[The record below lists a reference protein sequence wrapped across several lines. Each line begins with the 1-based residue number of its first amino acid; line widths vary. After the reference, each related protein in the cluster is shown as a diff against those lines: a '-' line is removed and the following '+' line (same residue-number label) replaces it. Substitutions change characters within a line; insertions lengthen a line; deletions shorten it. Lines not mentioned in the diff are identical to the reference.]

1 MTDSPGSPQS
11 KEVVPSLNAAVA
23 DPPEVDFRSLYES
36 EFTYVFHSLR
46 RLGIPDRDLED
57 VIHEVFLAFYR
68 ARENYD
74 PRRPIRPWLFGI
86 AFRVASDYRRRAQ
99 NKFEIPDGRAEPA
112 GAAPGADE
120 SLAAKQQRELV
131 TAALDTLD
139 LDKRAVFVLHDIDE
153 RAMPEIAETLSVP
166 LNTLYSRLRLA
177 RAEFA
182 QAVRRL
188 KLRRGEDER

>member
-1 MTDSPGSPQS
+1 MTDSRSPTQS
-11 KEVVPSLNAAVA
+11 NDVNSQAALA
-23 DPPEVDFRSLYES
+23 DPPEVDFRSLSAS

-57 VIHEVFLAFYR
+57 VIHEVFIAFYR
-68 ARENYD
+68 TRDGYD
-74 PRRPIRPWLFGI
+74 PRRPIKPWLFGI
-86 AFRVASDYRRRAQ
+86 AFRLASDYRRRAQ
-99 NKFEIPDGRAEPA
+99 NKFEIPDGGHAEPA

-120 SLAAKQQRELV
+120 AVAAKQRRELV
-131 TAALDTLD
+131 ATALDSLD
-139 LDKRAVFVLHDIDE
+139 FDKRAVFVLHDIDE
-153 RAMPEIAETLSVP
+153 RSMPEIAETLSVP